1 MKSIFLITIL
11 FLLFSSATVR
21 AQQPSNDPLGAY
33 MFPPELL
40 MENQQELGLSEE
52 KLLLLETELQQ
63 AQAKFEELQGRLQ
76 AEGEKMIE
84 LVKSSIVDESKTL
97 SQLNKILDLE
107 REIKRTQIT
116 LLVKIKNNLTA
127 EQQTKLREI
136 QNRLR
141 GK

>member
-21 AQQPSNDPLGAY
+21 AQQPSTDPLGAY
-33 MFPPELL
+33 LFPPELL

-84 LVKSSIVDESKTL
+84 LVKLSIVDESKTL

-107 REIKRTQIT
+107 REVKRTQIT

-127 EQQTKLREI
+127 EQQSKLREI